1 MKRLLPVLALSAAL
15 VLSGCKLL
23 QDFFK
28 SAFKQPAFTFKNVAL
43 NDISL
48 GGLTLDTVWQLDNP
62 NSVGISL
69 ATVDYAL
76 FIDQKQV
83 LAGAPATGLQI
94 APNGSSDLHFPAG
107 IKFTDL
113 VAVVE
118 TFLTKDTAAWRA
130 EGSLGV
136 QTPIGVIKL
145 PLAKDG
151 QFEVPKVPLVAF
163 GNPRVSNLTLQG
175 ATIEFPLT
183 VTNRNTYA
191 LPIGNVTGTVSL
203 AGGAL
208 GTLSTGNLGAMDG
221 KGAKQVSLPLTV
233 NFFSAGMAV
242 ARAVQGQNAQV
253 SFNAQVQSGATALP
267 IRVDQLVNLVR

>member
-28 SAFKQPAFTFKNVAL
+28 AAFKQPVFTFKNVAL

-83 LAGAPATGLQI
+83 LAGAPKTGLQI

-113 VAVVE
+113 VAVVD

-203 AGGAL
+203 AGAPL

-221 KGAKQVSLPLTV
+221 KGAKQVALPLTV